1 MFRRL
6 HRPRQFSLLYYAA
19 KVRDSVRSRQSTGRS
34 QLCASVGEP
43 GLGSR
48 SKLGVASRESRH
60 VPRHMRLRARSRVR
74 APSYPLARRPFGN
87 FPRVQVREFTFND
100 AISCLGAGSYFSSQ
114 VFPQM
119 NSQLGFSSLHE
130 HSSAVTA
137 LRTAFGYEQATDWH
151 SRLRSW
157 RPKRRYLQWEMESA
171 LNR

>member
-1 MFRRL
+1 
-6 HRPRQFSLLYYAA
+6 
-19 KVRDSVRSRQSTGRS
+19 
-34 QLCASVGEP
+34 
-43 GLGSR
+43 
-48 SKLGVASRESRH
+48 
-60 VPRHMRLRARSRVR
+60 MRLLARSRVR

-137 LRTAFGYEQATDWH
+137 LRTAFEYEQATDWH

-171 LNR
+171 LNRGCAKRKARFWASGRQALPWDYLPLARDPPTISVAPKVGSNSSPGGL